1 MSVVVVDPPE
11 PILDPAMLRKLVP
24 GLDGVDDALLEM
36 LIAVAQNSI
45 EPPDSWIGRAFG
57 RQTLES
63 VTDGFCVIDARGVI
77 PLPYPP
83 ISSIESITY
92 EDREGTSRVLPPQ
105 SYRASLNGILA
116 GVRPAA
122 GLSWPATSCA
132 PDAVKIRFVAGYASD
147 SKELLPAKH
156 AVALSVQALRSL
168 AREDIFLKRESAEG
182 IAEKEWAVS
191 MQAEK
196 LMQDAIERLLSPYRI
211 PRL

>member
-1 MSVVVVDPPE
+1 MSVIVVVPPE
-11 PILDPAMLRKLVP
+11 AILDAATLRGLVP
-24 GLDGVDDALLEM
+24 GLDGVDAGHLDLL
-36 LIAVAQNSI
+36 IRTAQQMI
-45 EPPDSWIGRAFG
+45 EPPDSWVGRAFG

-63 VTDGFCVIDARGVI
+63 VTDGFCVIDERGVI

-83 ISSIESITY
+83 ITSIVSIAY
-92 EDREGTSRVLPPQ
+92 EDRAGVVQTLPPEN
-105 SYRASLNGILA
+105 YRASLVGIFC

-132 PDAVKIRFVAGYASD
+132 PDTVKIRFIAGYADD
-147 SKELLPAKH
+147 SPELLPAKH

-196 LMQDAIERLLSPYRI
+196 LMQDTIERLLRPYRI
-211 PRL
+211 YL